1 MRTVQDID
9 RDISRVVDC
18 LAALMME
25 RKLAEHLAQTKQ
37 AHAAFFAEKAIEKA
51 KKNDW
56 ETGNCV

>member
-25 RKLAEHLAQTKQ
+25 RKLAEHLAETKQ
-37 AHAAFFAEKAIEKA
+37 AHAAFFAERAIEKA
-51 KKNDW
+51 KKND
-56 ETGNCV
+56 

>member
-25 RKLAEHLAQTKQ
+25 RKLAEHLAETKQ

-51 KKNDW
+51 KKND
-56 ETGNCV
+56 